1 MFGVGSHVTFSVES
15 ETERNYWPEAAIRSK
30 GFRLFMRSSGQ
41 VPDGNGQAKAFVL
54 MKFLREMREISRLH
68 RATGPADPSNWTGTA
83 KRTVLTVLSFPSKM
97 RRLETP
103 N

>member
-15 ETERNYWPEAAIRSK
+15 ETERNYWPEAAIRCNR
-30 GFRLFMRSSGQ
+30 FRLFRRPSGQ
-41 VPDGNGQAKAFVL
+41 VPEENGQAKAFVL
-54 MKFLREMREISRLH
+54 MKFPRKMREISGLH

-83 KRTVLTVLSFPSKM
+83 KRTVPTVLSFPSKM